1 MKGIIYM
8 KEKLLFKHL
17 AGSFL
22 YGTNSE
28 SSDKDYKGVFLP
40 DLNDLILGKA
50 PKHYTSSTGAHWERN
65 TADDIDETYYSLHY
79 FLELAAKGDT
89 NAIDMLFAYTNEDAV
104 IYIDPI
110 FQEIID
116 NLDKILTKN
125 VNAYLGYCIGQ
136 AKKYS
141 IKGDKLKNYN
151 AFKSFCDK
159 YYLEKD
165 TNGASITLLEAL
177 EFEFNTHEFP
187 KLISNCIPEPGAE
200 RNKIA
205 FGETAKFNFGDHCY
219 METAM
224 NKESFITISDVK
236 FQIND
241 TVKTAYKKVEKV
253 ISSYGKRAEAT
264 ANDNGVDWKAI
275 SHCVR
280 VLYQVEE
287 LLTTNKI
294 TFPLVNAD
302 FVKSIKYNTANMSY
316 DEVMKLIEEK
326 INRINNRLLPN
337 STLREKA
344 DYKWIEQFILKCY
357 GSLIINNIEDPNIQ
371 NIKRQ
376 FENK

>member
-1 MKGIIYM
+1 MKNEII
-8 KEKLLFKHL
+8 LFKCL
-17 AGSFL
+17 GGSYL

-40 DLNDLILGKA
+40 NFKDLILGKA
-50 PKHYTSSTGAHWERN
+50 PKHYTSSTGARWERN
-65 TADDIDETYYSLHY
+65 TAEDIDETYYSLHY

-89 NAIDMLFAYTNEDAV
+89 NAIDMLFAYTNKDAV

-151 AFKSFCDK
+151 AFKSFCEK
-159 YYLEKD
+159 YLKEKD
-165 TNGASITLLEAL
+165 ANGAPITLLEAL
-177 EFEFNTHEFP
+177 EFEFNTHEYP
-187 KLISNCIPEPGAE
+187 NLIFNCIPAPGTE

-205 FGETAKFNFGDHCY
+205 FGETAKFNFGEHCY

-253 ISSYGKRAEAT
+253 ISSYGKRAEA
-264 ANDNGVDWKAI
+264 AAIDNGVDWKAI

-280 VLYQVEE
+280 VLLQVEE

-294 TFPLVNAD
+294 TFPLMNAN
-302 FVKSIKYNTANMSY
+302 FVKAIKYNTTDMTY
-316 DEVMKLIEEK
+316 EDIMKWIEGHIMHIDEV
-326 INRINNRLLPN
+326 LLPK

-344 DYKWIEQFILKCY
+344 DYKWIEKFIINCY
-357 GSLIINNIEDPNIQ
+357 GFANIVNIEDPNIQ
-371 NIKRQ
+371 NIRRR
-376 FENK
+376 FEDMTEL